1 MRSPINANCS
11 NADHRDFSRKF
22 SRFVVAWRFLF
33 LALAV
38 ASGLAAAWISKD
50 FRLDRRLESM
60 FPRGSKVLN
69 DYQLLKESFGGNE
82 VVLIVYSDDQFWT
95 GSNES
100 MERLRQ
106 LGDKIRGSQGVR
118 AVMDLSQIDKLVESA
133 ESGIAGLFSRR
144 PKSIADGKVL
154 TGIRGTTPLAV
165 AMRQTFVG
173 YTHSATGGW
182 LALAIILEPSETK
195 QSNGAVIGALR
206 SKARDHFKSDSNYY
220 LVGEPVLVEE
230 GFDLIESDGVRLGWT
245 SAIALSLFLVLF
257 LRTIRWT
264 IATLAVVYWSL
275 WMTRAICVI
284 AGWQLTM
291 VSSML
296 VAMVTVISIATCMHW
311 FVAYQRS
318 KNREQ
323 TDLAINNDAADPY
336 MISATTGSE
345 PAKSNRIEA
354 LTVSLEELITP
365 IFWACAT
372 TAIAFLALMAAHVE
386 PVRDYGLMMAV
397 ASVCVFI
404 GILAIVPG
412 IVLLGMPVRSTQ
424 INMTAQSASF
434 AQVENH
440 LGNLVKR
447 FLELVLARPIWTWVF
462 LGVWVLCT
470 AIGTW
475 RVEVETD
482 FLKNFKSSSP
492 LVQGYRIVEEHLG
505 GAGVWDLIV
514 PAPQVI
520 TREYLAEVAALD
532 KKLSEL
538 SSVGLTKVISLAGAE
553 AAARKSPLLARLTPT
568 LRLGAMRGAI
578 PAFYDSLL
586 TPQLPDPV
594 AITTSDS
601 GNMSVPIEPGAS
613 AHGSGNEEGLT
624 STSPRRLRIML
635 RAKENVSTDAK
646 QTLIREVTQIVQS
659 HTSSPSWIAAIAEPN
674 SDLTKNEP
682 SVSSV
687 TSNAAEL
694 DQATTFQVTGYYV
707 LLASLVASVVSDQW
721 VCFALATLA
730 IFLALRFAI
739 GKWSLALIALVP
751 NTLPSLG
758 ILAGMGLIGMKMNL
772 GAALIAAVS
781 LGLSVDSS
789 LHYLCQYRR
798 RREETKSIHQS
809 LLDCQ
814 SRVGVPLMLST
825 ATLVIGFGSLA
836 TSEFVPTVVFGTTAA
851 LCMLLGL
858 VGNLWW
864 LPVLIACFEREP
876 G

>member
-1 MRSPINANCS
+1 MTSS
-11 NADHRDFSRKF
+11 TKADYRDFSQKF
-22 SRFVVAWRFLF
+22 SRFVIAWRVL
-33 LALAV
+33 LLTVAV
-38 ASGLAAAWISKD
+38 MSGLTAAWISKD

-60 FPRGSKVLN
+60 FPRGSKVLS
-69 DYQLLKESFGGNE
+69 DYQLLKQSFGGNE
-82 VVLIVYSDDQFWT
+82 VVLIVYSDDQFWS

-100 MERLRQ
+100 MERLRE
-106 LGDKIRGSQGVR
+106 LNNSISSSQGVR

-144 PKSIADGKVL
+144 PKPNADGKVL
-154 TGIRGTTPLAV
+154 TGIRGTSPLAV

-173 YTHSATGGW
+173 YTHSSTGGW
-182 LALAIILEPSETK
+182 LALAVLLEPSETK

-206 SKARDHFKSDSNYY
+206 NKARDHFKSDSDYF

-230 GFDLIESDGVRLGWT
+230 GFDLIENDGVRLGWT

-318 KNREQ
+318 INEEHI
-323 TDLAINNDAADPY
+323 DLPIGNDAADSSK
-336 MISATTGSE
+336 IFAATASE
-345 PAKSNRIEA
+345 PVTSNRIEA
-354 LTVSLEELITP
+354 LSVSLEELLVP
-365 IFWACAT
+365 IFWACTT
-372 TAIAFLALMAAHVE
+372 TAIAFMALMAAHVE

-397 ASVCVFI
+397 ASACVFI

-412 IVLLGMPVRSTQ
+412 IVLQGVPAQSSQ
-424 INMTAQSASF
+424 SNMTARSSTF
-434 AQVENH
+434 ARMENR
-440 LGNLVKR
+440 LGSLLER
-447 FLELVLARPIWTWVF
+447 FLELLFARPIWTWVF
-462 LGVWVLCT
+462 LGIWVLCT

-492 LVQGYRIVEEHLG
+492 LVQGYRVVEEHLG

-514 PAPQVI
+514 PAPQII

-538 SSVGLTKVISLAGAE
+538 SDIGLTKVISLAGAE
-553 AAARKSPLLARLTPT
+553 AAARKSPILARLTPT

-586 TPQLPDPV
+586 TPVDTPE
-594 AITTSDS
+594 
-601 GNMSVPIEPGAS
+601 PIQP
-613 AHGSGNEEGLT
+613 
-624 STSPRRLRIML
+624 PRRLRIML

-646 QTLIREVTQIVQS
+646 QTLIREVTQIVQT
-659 HTSSPSWIAAIAEPN
+659 HTSTPNWISAIALP
-674 SDLTKNEP
+674 D
-682 SVSSV
+682 
-687 TSNAAEL
+687 TSG
-694 DQATTFQVTGYYV
+694 QHRSATTYQVTGYYV
-707 LLASLVASVVSDQW
+707 LLASLVSSVVSDQW

-730 IFLALRFAI
+730 IALALRLAV
-739 GKWSLALIALVP
+739 GKWSLALIALIP

-789 LHYLCQYRR
+789 LHYLCQYVR
-798 RREETKSIHQS
+798 RREETKSARQS

-864 LPVLIACFEREP
+864 LPVLVAHFERD
-876 G
+876 GN